1 MFENY
6 LTFNANNQESSKI
19 NDLLRNRIKLLGG
32 KDKLLMTMYLEKG
45 NSFRQI
51 AALAGID
58 ERNIS
63 RRVRKLTKRLIEGEY
78 ITCVQNSDKF
88 TANELA
94 VAKQYF
100 LTGMSMREIAEKQ
113 RITNYH
119 IRKILRKIHQ
129 VIAAIREGEN

>member
-1 MFENY
+1 MFEIY
-6 LTFNANNQESSKI
+6 QTFYANDQESREIK
-19 NDLLRNRIKLLGG
+19 DLLRNRIKLLDG

-51 AALAGID
+51 AVLAGID

-63 RRVRKLTKRLIEGEY
+63 RRIRKLTKRLIEGEF

-94 VAKQYF
+94 VAKRYF
-100 LTGMSMREIAEKQ
+100 LTGMSIRKISEKQ

-119 IRKILRKIHQ
+119 VRKILRKIRQ
-129 VIAAIREGEN
+129 VIADIREGEN